1 MIMKKNTE
9 NKSLRAVVYVKESG
23 SASSFPMAV
32 ELLPIASE
40 PDDKITYLEWTH
52 IPGEEDNAFR
62 NTDRFKCCFQVMS
75 IFALVFNFLMTTTA
89 FIFFMLILSSS
100 LRQDKCDT
108 VFGWLMT
115 LIALGLFAWN
125 IWMKLSTLISYD
137 SSVNVWYKI
146 IDGISILYHLANNV
160 EHAVARLRLAVRQ
173 RAIRRATR
181 AAADGERLRR
191 FHQDE
196 SATALDAATVATEHD
211 PAWLAPL
218 RTALGA
224 LDDVVR
230 TALVRHHLYDE
241 SYDELAQLFQLPAAT
256 LRQRCHRARRQL
268 ADALQPYADAA

>member
-1 MIMKKNTE
+1 
-9 NKSLRAVVYVKESG
+9 
-23 SASSFPMAV
+23 
-32 ELLPIASE
+32 
-40 PDDKITYLEWTH
+40 
-52 IPGEEDNAFR
+52 
-62 NTDRFKCCFQVMS
+62 
-75 IFALVFNFLMTTTA
+75 MTTHTEP
-89 FIFFMLILSSS
+89 
-100 LRQDKCDT
+100 T
-108 VFGWLMT
+108 
-115 LIALGLFAWN
+115 
-125 IWMKLSTLISYD
+125 D
-137 SSVNVWYKI
+137 SSDLTAQLAEHPVHAPMDAALLRHLGRLHGDDAVQDVLTDLAARGRVI
-146 IDGISILYHLANNV
+146 GAVDGSDRTLMVDHLANNV

>member
-1 MIMKKNTE
+1 MKKNTE

-146 IDGISILYHLANNV
+146 IDGISILCPPLKYHVYRLRGRYLGENFKNV
-160 EHAVARLRLAVRQ
+160 LKRDAICNVLMVLGGISSAVAASQCKRPKDDFSTPYGFGPEYRSDAFLIVFAVFLLVQSVIMWPIAVFIHARWIAEQ
-173 RAIRRATR
+173 CNKQKLSE
-181 AAADGERLRR
+181 DGESSVSSERI
-191 FHQDE
+191 D
-196 SATALDAATVATEHD
+196 
-211 PAWLAPL
+211 
-218 RTALGA
+218 
-224 LDDVVR
+224 
-230 TALVRHHLYDE
+230 
-241 SYDELAQLFQLPAAT
+241 
-256 LRQRCHRARRQL
+256 
-268 ADALQPYADAA
+268 